1 MVNAQLKNTRKKE
14 DIDENLAL
22 LCNLRFK
29 IDSEVEKNTKG
40 FRNLER
46 DLFFQERYQGKT
58 YFNKSLTA

>member
-29 IDSEVEKNTKG
+29 IDSEELRKIRKGSEIRKEIYFFKRDIREKHI
-40 FRNLER
+40 
-46 DLFFQERYQGKT
+46 FQ
-58 YFNKSLTA
+58 

>member
-22 LCNLRFK
+22 LCNLGFK

-40 FRNLER
+40 FRN
-46 DLFFQERYQGKT
+46 
-58 YFNKSLTA
+58 

>member
-29 IDSEVEKNTKG
+29 TDSEVEKNTKR
-40 FRNLER
+40 FRN
-46 DLFFQERYQGKT
+46 
-58 YFNKSLTA
+58 